1 MIQLLVK
8 SPNFLAA
15 SPIFM
20 VKSTNVLLE
29 SLVFMVK
36 WRYPESE
43 GGTPSHHRFWRWHF
57 PWHQPSSHWK
67 NHPFLAPQSSLR
79 LGLFFWMILLFQLML
94 QRLVITPRLNGA
106 NDDIPHWNLGY
117 TFFRQIHELTHLM
130 WFYLFL
136 EENRLKENL
145 DGLNDV
151 PSCSVLA

>member
-29 SLVFMVK
+29 FFVFMVK

-43 GGTPSHHRFWRWHF
+43 GGYPQSSSILKMGFSMTSTIQPFWVPS
-57 PWHQPSSHWK
+57 
-67 NHPFLAPQSSLR
+67 PFLAPQSSLR
-79 LGLFFWMILLFQLML
+79 LGLFQLML

-106 NDDIPHWNLGY
+106 NDDITHWNLGY
-117 TFFRQIHELTHLM
+117 TFFRQIHEFTHLM

-136 EENRLKENL
+136 EENRLKEDL

-151 PSCSVLA
+151 PSCSALA